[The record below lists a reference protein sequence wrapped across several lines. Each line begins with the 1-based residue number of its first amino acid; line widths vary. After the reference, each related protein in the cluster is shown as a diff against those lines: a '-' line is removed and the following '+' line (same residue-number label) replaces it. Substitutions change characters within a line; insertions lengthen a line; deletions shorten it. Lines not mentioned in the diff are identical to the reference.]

1 MIRPKWMRKKTRKGD
16 TMNTDI
22 YIEYDEAL
30 ADKAIMEK
38 LSRNTVTDTP
48 MFNKDF
54 AKWYGSTEKWRTKC
68 NVLRYERPWS
78 TTKTVFTAAVKKPT
92 YKKVK

>member
-1 MIRPKWMRKKTRKGD
+1 
-16 TMNTDI
+16 MNTDI
-22 YIEYDEAL
+22 YIEYDEAF

-78 TTKTVFTAAVKKPT
+78 TTKNVFTATVKKPT

>member
-1 MIRPKWMRKKTRKGD
+1 
-16 TMNTDI
+16 MNTDI

-54 AKWYGSTEKWRTKC
+54 AKWYGSTEKWRSKC

-78 TTKTVFTAAVKKPT
+78 TTKNVFTAIVKKPT

>member
-1 MIRPKWMRKKTRKGD
+1 
-16 TMNTDI
+16 MNTDI

-78 TTKTVFTAAVKKPT
+78 TTKNVFTAIVKKPT

>member
-1 MIRPKWMRKKTRKGD
+1 MRKKIRKGD

-30 ADKAIMEK
+30 ADKVAIERLNRITLNDVAMRAE
-38 LSRNTVTDTP
+38 SGVG
-48 MFNKDF
+48 
-54 AKWYGSTEKWRTKC
+54 KWIVKTGSWRKKC
-68 NVLRYERPWS
+68 KELRYERPWS
-78 TTKTVFTAAVKKPT
+78 TTKTVFTATLKKPT